1 MTAVV
6 LEPSFCLLGL
16 GMARDSSLSQRYNK
30 FPNIAFE
37 AMYEYEESTIKI
49 RPLNQDQE
57 QYKQHT
63 NKLSDLSKGID
74 IIAAINIKV
83 RMSSCKTI
91 PCVC

>member
-1 MTAVV
+1 
-6 LEPSFCLLGL
+6 
-16 GMARDSSLSQRYNK
+16 
-30 FPNIAFE
+30 
-37 AMYEYEESTIKI
+37 MYEYEESTIKI